1 MADRRAPRTRQAV
14 ATLRRGYDAPVSAAP
29 DVAIRG
35 LVSVDPATLETLGDV
50 EITPPEELAEIIAEA
65 RLAQAAFALEPLE
78 RRSALLRRVAH
89 ALVEDAGAIARSVSL
104 ESGKPLAEAYAHD
117 LVVSADACRWHADS
131 LGPVLR
137 EEHVGFP
144 QLVLRQKRGAL
155 RYEPLGVVGV

>member
-1 MADRRAPRTRQAV
+1 
-14 ATLRRGYDAPVSAAP
+14 VSAGP
-29 DVAIRG
+29 DVAIRE
-35 LVSVDPATLETLGDV
+35 LVSVDPATLETLGHA

-65 RLAQAAFALEPLE
+65 RLAQAAFAREPLE

-117 LVVSADACRWHADS
+117 LVVSADACRWHADN

-137 EEHVGFP
+137 EEMVLAVP
-144 QLVLRQKRGAL
+144 SLVLCRETCAGLCPRCGADL
-155 RYEPLGVVGV
+155 NQGPCGCAAAESRS

>member
-1 MADRRAPRTRQAV
+1 DRALAVRCVVSVAAAPR
-14 ATLRRGYDAPVSAAP
+14 
-29 DVAIRG
+29 
-35 LVSVDPATLETLGDV
+35 ETLGHA

-65 RLAQAAFALEPLE
+65 RLAQAAFAREPLE

-117 LVVSADACRWHADS
+117 LVVSADACRWHGDN
-131 LGPVLR
+131 LRRVLR

-155 RYEPLGVVGV
+155 RYEPLGVVGVVTPWNYPLAIPLRQGAGGGVTAD